1 MDNEYCIGDCDP
13 KKSRVD
19 GNCGNAVANDGY
31 VARCGSAWTIEKGDL
46 IDKYMGIFSNGMKD
60 KYKVGGLNYIDL
72 FAGPGKFFDR
82 TKGVENTGSPLLAL
96 EYEFR
101 RIFLNDLNLK
111 NVAALRARTT
121 DVDKEIQIYGED
133 AKKVAKK
140 INYALPANSL
150 SFCLLDPDNMKDL
163 KFSTIEDI
171 SANKKKVDLL
181 INFAY
186 GMDYRRS
193 SKYLMAEE
201 SDNLKFDEFFGTK
214 GWRDIERKFQDRE
227 DKFRANA
234 LIELYITQLE
244 KIGYLK
250 SAKGERHK
258 YIFPIHNLKGGL
270 LYYLIFVSKH
280 VRGYDFCRKI
290 RPYTQEQQE
299 LL

>member
-1 MDNEYCIGDCDP
+1 MTNEYCAKGCDP
-13 KKSRVD
+13 NKDRVE
-19 GNCGNAVANDGY
+19 GNCGKADAADGHVAG
-31 VARCGSAWTIEKGDL
+31 CGSAWTIEKHDL
-46 IDKYMGIFSNGMKD
+46 IDKYMGIFSNGMKNI
-60 KYKVGGLNYIDL
+60 YKIGGLNYIDL
-72 FAGPGKFFDR
+72 FSGPGKFFDR
-82 TKGVENTGSPLLAL
+82 TKGIENTGSPLLAL

-111 NVAALRARTT
+111 NVDALRARTT
-121 DVDKEIQIYGED
+121 NVDKEIQIYGED
-133 AKKVAKK
+133 ANRVAKK

-193 SKYLMAEE
+193 SRYLMAEE

-214 GWRDIERKFQDRE
+214 EWRDIEKRFQDRE
-227 DKFRANA
+227 DKFRANS
-234 LIELYITQLE
+234 LIEIYITQLE

-250 SAKGERHK
+250 SAEGDRHK
-258 YIFPIHNLKGGL
+258 YIFPIHNLRGGL

-280 VRGYDFCRKI
+280 SRGYDFCEKI
-290 RPYTQEQQE
+290 RPYANTQQK